1 MKDYMEMRVDEVI
14 MQNSV
19 QTREGTK
26 LKRINI
32 SFDLHNL
39 HLHNTILHTLMSG
52 MGWLPE
58 VHQ

>member
-1 MKDYMEMRVDEVI
+1 MEMRVDEVI